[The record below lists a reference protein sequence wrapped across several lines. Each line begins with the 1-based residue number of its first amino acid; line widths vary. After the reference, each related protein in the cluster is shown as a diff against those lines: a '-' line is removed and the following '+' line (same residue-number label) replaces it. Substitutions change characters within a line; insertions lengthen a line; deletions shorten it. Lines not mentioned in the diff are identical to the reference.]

1 MDAEDNIANTNYS
14 YTGYYSNDYSYNS
27 RPSTSQTNFSSGHGS
42 TSPEP
47 SGSGVQQIGIG
58 EHTTRSQNEEIQDSM
73 SAAEITPSD
82 GALP

>member
-1 MDAEDNIANTNYS
+1 MDAEDNIANKNYS
-14 YTGYYSNDYSYNS
+14 YTGYYSNDYSYIS
-27 RPSTSQTNFSSGHGS
+27 RPSTSRTNFSSA
-42 TSPEP
+42 SPEP

-82 GALP
+82 GALL